1 MSILINFFIKE
12 GGLILVL
19 LENFQDALL
28 ISVGAVFGV
37 NARFL
42 IYKKLEII
50 NLSKQYVISLI
61 NILASFFLGVFIS
74 ILPQINSLSYSYE
87 LGLFFSIGFLGS
99 FSTFSTF
106 IYDLYDL
113 IIQLKFYRALILLI
127 ISLALGI
134 LAFSVG
140 YSLVR

>member
-1 MSILINFFIKE
+1 M
-12 GGLILVL
+12 VL
-19 LENFQDALL
+19 LENFENTLL

-42 IYKKLEII
+42 IYKKLEIF
-50 NLSKQYVISLI
+50 NLSKQYIISLI
-61 NILASFFLGVFIS
+61 NILASFLLGLFIS
-74 ILPQINSLSYSYE
+74 ILPKINTLSYSYE
-87 LGLFFSIGFLGS
+87 LGLLFLIGFLGS

-106 IYDLYDL
+106 IYDLYEL

-134 LAFSVG
+134 LSFSVG

>member
-12 GGLILVL
+12 DGLILLL
-19 LENFQDALL
+19 LENFKEALL
-28 ISVGAVFGV
+28 ISVGAVLGV

-42 IYKKLEII
+42 FYQKLEII
-50 NLSKQYVISLI
+50 NLSKQYIISLI
-61 NILASFFLGVFIS
+61 NILASFFLGIFIS

-113 IIQLKFYRALILLI
+113 IIQLKFYRAFILLI

-134 LAFSVG
+134 LSFSVG